1 MKGVFKIGQ
10 PKNNI
15 HENKMG
21 VMPVNK
27 LLISMSLPMIISMIV
42 QALYNVVDSIFVSQ
56 ISENALTAVS
66 LAFPAQNLMISF
78 ASGTAV
84 GVNAVLSKS
93 LGEKDFKK
101 ANKTAENGLFL
112 VFLEYLL
119 FLVFGLWGAR
129 YFYSVQTSVSEIV
142 NYGYDYLSIC
152 SIFSFG
158 IFGQIM
164 TERLMQSTGRTIYTM
179 FTQGLG
185 AIINLIL
192 DPILIFGKFGFPKL
206 GIAGAA
212 WATVIGQIF
221 AFIFALILNAKYNK
235 DIKLSL
241 KEFRPDTK
249 IIKNIFSVGIPSI
262 IMMAIGSVMNFMF
275 NKILISF
282 TETAAAVF
290 GVYFKLQ
297 SFIFMPVFGMNNGII
312 PIIAYNY
319 GAQKRK
325 RMIKAIKLGVL
336 YVFLL
341 MFIGLL
347 VMQIFPEQLLSMFN
361 ATEEMVRIGIPA
373 LRRISLCFVF
383 AGFCIV
389 IGSVFQALGRG
400 VFSMIVSVSR
410 QLIVLIPA
418 AYLLSL
424 TGNVENVWWAFP
436 IAEIASVIASTICFV
451 YLYKKVI
458 KKIPE

>member
-1 MKGVFKIGQ
+1 MKEVFKIE
-10 PKNNI
+10 NNNKI
-15 HENKMG
+15 QENKMG
-21 VMPVNK
+21 IMPVNK

-42 QALYNVVDSIFVSQ
+42 QALYNVVDSIFVSY

-66 LAFPAQNLMISF
+66 LAFPAQNLMIAF

-84 GVNAVLSKS
+84 GVNALLSKS
-93 LGEKDFKK
+93 LGEKNFDR
-101 ANKTAENGLFL
+101 ANKSAENGLFL
-112 VFLEYLL
+112 VFIEYLF
-119 FLVFGLWGAR
+119 FLAFGIFGVR
-129 YFYSVQTSVSEIV
+129 FFYNMQTDVVEIV
-142 NYGYDYLSIC
+142 EYGYSYMSIC

-158 IFGQIM
+158 VFGQMM

-179 FTQGLG
+179 FTQGSG
-185 AIINLIL
+185 AIINIIL
-192 DPILIFGKFGFPKL
+192 DPILIFGLLGFPKM

-221 AFIFALILNAKYNK
+221 AFVLALVLNAKYNK
-235 DIKLSL
+235 DIKLSV
-241 KEFRPDTK
+241 KHFRPDKK
-249 IIKNIFSVGIPSI
+249 IIGRIFAVGIPST

-325 RMIKAIKLGVL
+325 RMMKAVKLGIV
-336 YVFLL
+336 YAL
-341 MFIGLL
+341 MFMVAGLII
-347 VMQIFPEQLLSMFN
+347 MQLFPEQLLSIFN
-361 ATEEMVRIGIPA
+361 ATPDMVKIGIPA
-373 LRRISLCFVF
+373 LRTISICFVF

-389 IGSVFQALGRG
+389 IGSIFQALGRG
-400 VFSMIVSVSR
+400 TFSMIVSVSR

-424 TGNVENVWWAFP
+424 TGELNNVWWSFP
-436 IAEIASVIASTICFV
+436 IAEIASVIASAACFI

-458 KKIPE
+458 RKIPE

>member
-1 MKGVFKIGQ
+1 
-10 PKNNI
+10 
-15 HENKMG
+15 MG
-21 VMPVNK
+21 IMPVNK

-42 QALYNVVDSIFVSQ
+42 QALYNVVDSIFVSY

-66 LAFPAQNLMISF
+66 LAFPAQNLMIAF

-84 GVNAVLSKS
+84 GVNALLSKS
-93 LGEKDFKK
+93 LGEKNFDR
-101 ANKTAENGLFL
+101 ANKSAENGLFL
-112 VFLEYLL
+112 VFIEYLF
-119 FLVFGLWGAR
+119 FLAFGIFGVR
-129 YFYSVQTSVSEIV
+129 FFYNMQTDVVEIV
-142 NYGYDYLSIC
+142 EYGYSYMSIC

-158 IFGQIM
+158 VFGQMM

-179 FTQGLG
+179 FTQGSG
-185 AIINLIL
+185 AIINIIL
-192 DPILIFGKFGFPKL
+192 DPILIFGLLGFPKM

-221 AFIFALILNAKYNK
+221 AFVLALVLNAKYNK
-235 DIKLSL
+235 DIKLSV
-241 KEFRPDTK
+241 KHFRPDKK
-249 IIKNIFSVGIPSI
+249 IIGRIFAVGIPST

-325 RMIKAIKLGVL
+325 RMMKAVKLGIV
-336 YVFLL
+336 YAL
-341 MFIGLL
+341 MFMVAGLII
-347 VMQIFPEQLLSMFN
+347 MQLFPEQLLSIFN
-361 ATEEMVRIGIPA
+361 ATPDMVKIGIPA
-373 LRRISLCFVF
+373 LRTISICFVF

-389 IGSVFQALGRG
+389 IGSIFQALGRG
-400 VFSMIVSVSR
+400 TFSMIVSVSR

-424 TGNVENVWWAFP
+424 TGELNNVWWSFP
-436 IAEIASVIASTICFV
+436 IAEIASVIASAACFI

-458 KKIPE
+458 RKIPE